1 LLIIII
7 TYYYYS
13 SSSLLLPITITHSF
27 LLLEQEVKVAEVT
40 EIKQPHVQGDGGD
53 SKETYKGAKETYKP
67 NMLTEGGD
75 NKEPHAQGGD
85 GGEVRAAHAVQEF
98 AKAKETHKA
107 ATETYKGAKE
117 TYQGATET
125 YKGAKETHKEATE
138 AYNQVRAAHA
148 AQECV
153 CLEGGGLD
161 PVEATR
167 AWAEAVRQG
176 WIIAAEHACVAGRR
190 RAGQY
195 TFSKVLD
202 IVASYSN
209 FTRALTFENSSQSC
223 AVLHLA
229 LSSFAGYV

>member
-1 LLIIII
+1 MLV
-7 TYYYYS
+7 TYSYYS
-13 SSSLLLPITITHSF
+13 SSSLLLLLLNCF
-27 LLLEQEVKVAEVT
+27 LLLEQEVKEAEVT
-40 EIKQPHVQGDGGD
+40 GIKQPHAQGDGGD
-53 SKETYKGAKETYKP
+53 SKETYKEAKETYKP

-75 NKEPHAQGGD
+75 NIEPHAQGGD
-85 GGEVRAAHAVQEF
+85 GGEVRAAHAVQEC

-107 ATETYKGAKE
+107 ATESYKGAKE
-117 TYQGATET
+117 TYQGATES
-125 YKGAKETHKEATE
+125 YKGAKETHKEVTE
-138 AYNQVRAAHA
+138 AYNQVRAAA

-176 WIIAAEHACVAGRR
+176 WVIAAEHACVAGRR

-202 IVASYSN
+202 IVASYSK

-229 LSSFAGYV
+229 LSPFAGYV